1 MSPRRIFAATTLTM
15 EALVI
20 GFAILVAKD
29 LSSLSRGEV
38 VGGGLVLAV
47 LCLLLA
53 GLLRRPG
60 AYAAGWVL
68 QVLVV
73 LCGFVVPLMFV
84 MGAIFLALWWASM
97 HYGQQAERIRA
108 ENEAAYAVELA
119 ARERSDD
126 AEASEHE
133 HAAPT
138 DSVER
143 SEG

>member
-29 LSSLSRGEV
+29 LSSLSRGAV

-47 LCLLLA
+47 LCLALA

-60 AYAAGWVL
+60 AYAAGWAL
-68 QVLVV
+68 QVVVV

-84 MGAIFLALWWASM
+84 MGAIFLGLWWASM
-97 HYGQQAERIRA
+97 HYGLQAERIRR

-119 ARERSDD
+119 RREGADQ
-126 AEASEHE
+126 
-133 HAAPT
+133 P
-138 DSVER
+138 
-143 SEG
+143 EG